1 MDEGVAT
8 RPAPSGITPR
18 QKAAILCVTLGLEGA
33 ASVFRHL
40 PDELVERLAAEMVR
54 ISEVSPEHA
63 ELVHREL
70 AENVLAHGY
79 LVEGGVRYA
88 REVLTEAVGE
98 SRAGAILSRLATYM
112 EATPFEFLRE
122 SSPEQISTFLRGEHP
137 QTVALVIVNLPSSE
151 LSAKVMQLIPA
162 AEQSDVAMRIALMRQ
177 TPPDV
182 VRDVA
187 GVMEAKLETV
197 LRQEYSAARGVG
209 SLADILNNSD
219 RGTERN
225 VLEYLAS
232 ANPELA
238 DEVRALLF
246 VFDDLLKL
254 DDRSIQLVLKE
265 IDSKDLALALRGT
278 ADEVKERIL
287 ANISQRAAEMVR
299 DEMTLMPPQRR
310 RVVEEAQSKVV
321 AVVRRLEDA
330 GTIVLVRGES
340 GDAEDELVA

>member
-1 MDEGVAT
+1 VTIPGT
-8 RPAPSGITPR
+8 PGGIPPR

-33 ASVFRHL
+33 AAIFRHL
-40 PDELVERLAAEMVR
+40 PDELVERLTVEMVR
-54 ISEVSPEHA
+54 INEVTPERA
-63 ELVHREL
+63 ESVHREV
-70 AENVLAHGY
+70 AENVVAHGY

-88 REVLTEAVGE
+88 RDVLTRAVGE
-98 SRAGAILSRLATYM
+98 ARATAILDRLSTYM
-112 EATPFEFLRE
+112 EKTPFEFLRE
-122 SSPEQISTFLRGEHP
+122 SPPDQIAAFLRGEHP
-137 QTVALVIVNLPSSE
+137 QTIALVIVNLPSSE
-151 LSAKVMQLIPA
+151 LAAKVMQMIPA
-162 AEQSDVAMRIALMRQ
+162 AEQSDVAMRIAMMGQ

-182 VRDVA
+182 VKDVA
-187 GVMEAKLETV
+187 IVMEAKLETV

-225 VLEYLAS
+225 VLEFLS
-232 ANPELA
+232 GANPELA
-238 DEVRALLF
+238 EEVRALLF

-254 DDRSIQLVLKE
+254 DDRTIQVVLKE

-287 ANISQRAAEMVR
+287 GNISQRAAEMVR

-310 RVVEEAQSKVV
+310 RIVEEAQSKVV

-330 GTIVLVRGES
+330 GTIVLARGEAA
-340 GDAEDELVA
+340 GDEDELVA